1 MTQSVATGIKHL
13 IAHDPIMAELIDL
26 YPEPLFTRHP
36 NYYRELMSSIISQQ
50 LSVKAAATIQQRFV
64 NLFGYFPTPDE
75 ILTTPPDEL
84 RAVGLSR
91 QKASYLVAIAEHA
104 RDKRVDFTKLDQ
116 LSDTAII
123 DELTAIKGVGIWTV
137 HMLLIFCM
145 ARLDVLPVG
154 DLGIRRAIERA
165 YGLPGLPTPD
175 QVAAIA
181 EQRGWHPYASIASRY
196 LWLSLDNTP
205 K

>member
-1 MTQSVATGIKHL
+1 MTQSVATAIKHL
-13 IAHDPIMAELIDL
+13 AAHDPIMAQLIES
-26 YPEPLFTRHP
+26 YPEPQFTRHP

-64 NLFGYFPTPDE
+64 DLFGYFPTPDE
-75 ILTTPPDEL
+75 ILATSPDDL

-91 QKASYLVAIAEHA
+91 QKVSYLVAIAEHA
-104 RDKRVDFTKLDQ
+104 RDERVDFSKLDQ
-116 LSDTAII
+116 LSDEAII
-123 DELTAIKGVGIWTV
+123 DELTAIKGVGTWTV

-154 DLGIRRAIERA
+154 DLGIRRAIEQA
-165 YGLPGLPTPD
+165 YQLPGLPTPD
-175 QVAAIA
+175 QVTAIA
-181 EQRGWHPYASIASRY
+181 EQRGWRPYASVASRY
-196 LWLSLDNTP
+196 LWLSLDNAP

>member
-1 MTQSVATGIKHL
+1 MTQSVATAIKHL
-13 IAHDPIMAELIDL
+13 AAHDPIMAELIDL

-50 LSVKAAATIQQRFV
+50 LSIKAAAAIQQRFID
-64 NLFGYFPTPDE
+64 LFGYFPTPEE
-75 ILTTPPDEL
+75 ILATPPDDL

-123 DELTAIKGVGIWTV
+123 DELTSIKGVGIWTV

-165 YGLPGLPTPD
+165 YELPGLPTPD
-175 QVAAIA
+175 QVTAIA
-181 EQRGWHPYASIASRY
+181 EQRGWHPYTSVASRY
-196 LWLSLDNTP
+196 LWLSLDNQP